1 MKATTLN
8 SPPQGQRRVELE
20 HPTNQVSPSPT
31 KSLPLG
37 GARGFLVVFRE
48 GVRSVRRIGEAAPET
63 VGFLEAVLPQRF
75 ELLVASLD
83 QEK

>member
-1 MKATTLN
+1 M
-8 SPPQGQRRVELE
+8 RRCSAGAGYVLQMFEDFSYDPRFGNESHDPEGSSAGTAKGIELE

-48 GVRSVRRIGEAAPET
+48 GVRSVR
-63 VGFLEAVLPQRF
+63 
-75 ELLVASLD
+75 
-83 QEK
+83 

>member
-1 MKATTLN
+1 MFAASEMLKDPLDDPRLSDEGHDFEFSSAGTEK
-8 SPPQGQRRVELE
+8 RVELE

-48 GVRSVRRIGEAAPET
+48 GVRSVR
-63 VGFLEAVLPQRF
+63 
-75 ELLVASLD
+75 
-83 QEK
+83 